1 MADFFTLPLRIAPI
15 QHGVAVCFDDGAD
28 LAVHVRVFTWGG
40 TVLSRG
46 LGFGRFE
53 VRLAERQLLADGR
66 PVPIGAR
73 AFDVL
78 AALVERRDRVVSKN
92 ELLDQ
97 AWPGLVV
104 EENNLSVQISALRK
118 VLGAESIA
126 TVTGRGYR
134 FALPAQDTPTA
145 QSSPELAGRIARRLT
160 TVVYAEVVGWTRLVE
175 RHADAAIA
183 AWRAIRSAL
192 IDATVPAT
200 GGRVIEL
207 AAEGMWIEFASAVDA
222 VRWASDLQKR
232 LADRR
237 GQGDGLPLKM
247 RLGIHVDDLIV
258 DDGKLVGQG
267 ARWSAQLLAVA
278 LADDAIVVSE
288 AARGFVRHKL
298 PMQWRRLDLS
308 VPHPHTGEPVAV
320 YALESAAGR
329 EADAAL
335 PQPPLLWAQKPA
347 VAVLPFGTDG
357 GESLYF
363 GDGVTEEIVSTLSAN
378 RALLVIARNST
389 LRYRDSTRSTA
400 EIAAELGVRYLLSG
414 SVRRQSHRLRIN
426 VELVDASANRI
437 IWAERYDGADEDLFG
452 FQAQIAASIAA
463 AIDPRVQE
471 AEIARVASRPTDSLS
486 AYDCVLRGL
495 AVEHSFRDGDLAL
508 AGEMYRRA
516 IELDPNYAQ
525 AHAHLAWWHNLR
537 YGERCSAELSEHGR
551 AAERLSMRAVEL
563 DPRDA
568 WVLSVAG
575 HIQAFIGRRCKEA
588 MEMFEQALRLNPSC
602 AVAWARSAIT
612 LNYMGDGEQAAQR
625 VRTAMRLSPFDP
637 HTYSYLTTYGTAEM
651 VQGHDDEAVA
661 WYGKARRLNP
671 GYRAAW
677 RMLIAALALSGELAE
692 ARELAAEFIRVEP
705 GFRVDAF
712 GAWYPMREPHLGRV
726 LDGMRQAGLP
736 G

>member
-1 MADFFTLPLRIAPI
+1 M
-15 QHGVAVCFDDGAD
+15 
-28 LAVHVRVFTWGG
+28 
-40 TVLSRG
+40 SRG
-46 LGFGRFE
+46 LGFDRFE

-66 PVPIGAR
+66 PVTIGAR

-118 VLGAESIA
+118 VLGAQAIA

-134 FALPAQDTPTA
+134 FALPALDTATTQA
-145 QSSPELAGRIARRLT
+145 SPELAGRIIRRLT
-160 TVVYAEVVGWTRLVE
+160 TVVFAEVVGWHRHVE
-175 RHADAAIA
+175 RHAEGAIS
-183 AWRAIRSAL
+183 AWRAIRGTL
-192 IDATVPAT
+192 IEASVPAS

-232 LADRR
+232 LADRGR
-237 GQGDGLPLKM
+237 SGDGLSLTI
-247 RLGIHVDDLIV
+247 RVGIHVDDLIA

-267 ARWSAQLLAVA
+267 ARWSAQLLGAA
-278 LADDAIVVSE
+278 PADETIIVSE
-288 AARGFVRHKL
+288 SVFGFVQHKL
-298 PMQWRRLDLS
+298 PMTLRRLNVS
-308 VPHPHTGEPVAV
+308 VPHPHTGEAVAV
-320 YALESAAGR
+320 YALESVTEREDRAAT
-329 EADAAL
+329 

-357 GESLYF
+357 NESLYF
-363 GDGVTEEIVSTLSAN
+363 GDGVTEEIVATLSAN

-389 LRYRDSTRSTA
+389 LRYRDSTCGPA
-400 EIAAELGVRYLLSG
+400 EIAADLGVRYLLSG

-426 VELVDASANRI
+426 AELVDASANRI

-452 FQAQIAASIAA
+452 FQAQIASSIAA
-463 AIDPRVQE
+463 AIDPRVEE
-471 AEIARVASRPTDSLS
+471 AEIARLATRPTDSLS

-495 AVEHSFRDGDLAL
+495 AVQHTFRDGDLAL

-537 YGERCSAELSEHGR
+537 YGERSSAGFSEDGR

-563 DPRDA
+563 DQRDA
-568 WVLSVAG
+568 LVLSVAG
-575 HIQAFIGRRCKEA
+575 HIQAFIGRRYQEA
-588 MEMFEQALRLNPSC
+588 MEMFDRALTLNPSC

-612 LNYMGDGEQAAQR
+612 LNYLGDGAQAAQR

-637 HTYSYLTTYGTAEM
+637 YTYFYLTTYGTAEL
-651 VQGHDDEAVA
+651 VQGHHDEAVA

-671 GYRAAW
+671 AYRASC
-677 RMLIAALALSGELAE
+677 RMLIAALALSDELDE
-692 ARELAAEFIRVEP
+692 ARALAAEFIDIEP
-705 GFRVDAF
+705 GFRVDVF
-712 GAWYPMREPHLGRV
+712 GAWYPMRDPHLGRV
-726 LDGMRQAGLP
+726 LEGMRLAGLP